1 MENQMNDTKTLPE
14 LPKTIYLACDL
25 YDADQM
31 RAYATE
37 AVKQALAQSHPTTT
51 QPTGSLNLPD
61 LSTVIT
67 WMENGC
73 SDIEA
78 IKELRLYQKQIDAA
92 KQAHAL
98 P

>member
-1 MENQMNDTKTLPE
+1 
-14 LPKTIYLACDL
+14 
-25 YDADQM
+25 M
-31 RAYATE
+31 RAYAAE

-61 LSTVIT
+61 LSPVIT

-92 KQAHAL
+92 KQPLAQPARHPEDAFNDSAVDNL
-98 P
+98 ADAMKKKL